1 MSSNA
6 RAGAAESDLLPIPCC
21 SPAQPCSHWHCDV
34 RATVAALLAAT
45 FQDSADDWADSC
57 VKRTIAAHSL
67 PLPPIPP
74 SLIQLLRSA
83 FIALDPTLADAI
95 AGEISDYYP
104 VSSLTDVIL
113 DADWA
118 LYDGMISVRHAE
130 TDQQEVVVLGPELQV
145 LEMIDAASRLDD
157 VEIPLELAMSK
168 HLALPPYIDEPLLP
182 ATATLTTRIPRFK
195 PIPTLHDMVKRMR
208 PLHIPPE
215 KGFSYAFDDADR
227 RSGMTV
233 TRDVLDVLEAV
244 MDPFGG
250 VADVEWMA
258 RAIGDSFDAKIR
270 LTEALNPPLFA
281 TRNDPATLPPA
292 VFSSSSSF
300 PTRAN
305 NDDRTFRAL
314 IAGIKQVDPFMSLPY
329 VDGDDAD
336 GGHQQHDHV
345 VPDSVARVLAEP
357 LLTCPGDDGARD
369 PDSLSLHL
377 LAEYGTSHTS
387 IHLTPLPST
396 PQTPATPFSKRK
408 RILRPLSPPIFTAA
422 KDTGVADDDGDDAR
436 DAKRSRADVLSPL
449 TVSAAVE
456 FAMRASGDDGEKGFG
471 GDEVGVDVP
480 ITLDEELERFFDFQ
494 AAASADAGTGAGAN
508 GLKGTLERILDE
520 AWDVAATKTIK
531 VPTLPPPVP
540 FHAHADPWPSFR
552 ALLIRELGVR
562 ALDASSSAS
571 VSSRGAEAAL
581 MSWDP
586 IAALRCAVGGRG
598 GGEEG
603 WGCGKVWRRKVLKGE
618 EWVGWDGVDANLV
631 GMKVGEMMVDVREC
645 ISLAPFEQ
653 DSDEAQDC
661 ILITGVRARNNIS
674 AQPLEYKDDEQPA
687 HASFN
692 ATLGSPAA
700 AACDRIDGDT
710 PLARNSTSLYVRSS
724 PAAAGANEDGGED
737 MFTVDYFDQDNCHE
751 ALLDAAVD
759 AAAEA
764 ERVAAV
770 VSEGLEHGTPLEA
783 RSALDQFLM
792 LRGKANVIATRPPMK
807 RPKTPRMPATAAG
820 LFGPPP
826 PSVVA
831 ARECIPPPPPLPS
844 TTTRRRLTC
853 VAGPALMTRGELVRC
868 LERDYAVD
876 LVEWDSVAGV
886 ESQCPT
892 DADLVVDGHT
902 AIIYQPLDYMSTL
915 APSATAPPTLKTLLH
930 TALGRAV
937 LCCSLTYPRVR
948 IVLIDD
954 NDNRMTTKVFPPVT
968 VRGLRAITALASVV
982 GALGEVEV
990 RWCVVAGVDG
1000 AAWVAR
1006 MLLERSASTNKKVK
1020 SWQEGFIEQN
1030 GLKIVLLDDRA
1041 VKIDA
1046 LFDYKSELQEG
1057 DEIDF
1062 DHFFCTVDVPVDNG
1076 VVVMPPEPLE
1086 PRSRRARSPVV
1097 LATPARPPPARFRSS
1112 PSSSLRKPLS
1122 LTLTPRAIAAAAA
1135 AVAVP
1140 ATTPAGS
1147 SDEEKDDYESERSRE
1162 TLHTP
1167 LGKSHATSHV
1177 LPSGR
1182 GKWSWASP
1190 GPKSTT
1196 ETDDVMTPTVGG
1208 KRARR
1213 TGVENS
1219 NEDVSLDVGAGRSTE
1234 VGPRRKRLVED
1245 KHALTGDGDDD
1256 DADDAV
1262 HIEYNRADHSRST
1275 GQGRKHRPPATREA
1289 VGKHETSLPS
1299 PRTARQ
1305 NLSAS
1310 PPSHI
1315 PSSTTKR
1322 PREFQP
1328 PATITTTITTPRSKQ
1343 QNALPHTDRDLLDMF
1358 SLTARTATPEDPTP
1372 PTALSPSPAATA
1384 SDIAPAAEDS
1394 RRRRAADSGDVS
1406 AEVKKRTANE
1416 LLDLFGESD
1425 GAESGDDGGGKVSDE
1440 EEQEEDEPLS
1450 RPTR

>member
-1 MSSNA
+1 MSSNSS
-6 RAGAAESDLLPIPCC
+6 AGAAESDLLPIPCC
-21 SPAQPCSHWHCDV
+21 SPAQPCNHWHCDV

-45 FQDSADDWADSC
+45 FQEAADDWADAC

-74 SLIQLLRSA
+74 PLIQLLRSA
-83 FIALDPTLADAI
+83 FVALDPTLADAI

-104 VSSLTDVIL
+104 VSSLTDAIL

-118 LYDGMISVRHAE
+118 LHDGMISVRQAE
-130 TDQQEVVVLGPELQV
+130 TDQQEVVVLGPELQA

-157 VEIPLELAMSK
+157 IEIPLGLAMSK

-215 KGFSYAFDDADR
+215 KRFSYPFGDADR

-233 TRDVLDVLEAV
+233 TRDVLDVVEAV

-250 VADVEWMA
+250 MGDVEWMA
-258 RAIGDSFDAKIR
+258 WVIGDSFDAKTR
-270 LTEALNPPLFA
+270 LTEELNPPLFA

-292 VFSSSSSF
+292 VFSSCSSF
-300 PTRAN
+300 PTRAD

-314 IAGIKQVDPFMSLPY
+314 IAGIKQVDPFMSLAY
-329 VDGDDAD
+329 DDGDDAD
-336 GGHQQHDHV
+336 GRHQQHDHV

-357 LLTCPGDDGARD
+357 LLTLPSDEDANTH
-369 PDSLSLHL
+369 SLHL
-377 LAEYGTSHTS
+377 LAEYATSHTS

-396 PQTPATPFSKRK
+396 PQTPTTPSSKRK

-422 KDTGVADDDGDDAR
+422 KDNGVADDDGDDAR
-436 DAKRSRADVLSPL
+436 DAKRSRAGVLSPL
-449 TVSAAVE
+449 TISAAVE
-456 FAMRASGDDGEKGFG
+456 FAMRASGSDGKKGVG

-494 AAASADAGTGAGAN
+494 AAASAGAGTGAGAN
-508 GLKGTLERILDE
+508 GLKGALEGILDE

-531 VPTLPPPVP
+531 VPTLPLPVP

-562 ALDASSSAS
+562 ALDASSPAS

-586 IAALRCAVGGRG
+586 IAALRRAVGGSV
-598 GGEEG
+598 GGEEE
-603 WGCGKVWRRKVLKGE
+603 WGCGKVWRRKMLKGE
-618 EWVGWDGVDANLV
+618 EWVGWDDVDAKLV

-653 DSDEAQDC
+653 ESDEAQDSV
-661 ILITGVRARNNIS
+661 LVSGVRARDNTR
-674 AQPLEYKDDEQPA
+674 APPLEYKDDEQPT
-687 HASFN
+687 HASID

-700 AACDRIDGDT
+700 PARDRLDADT
-710 PLARNSTSLYVRSS
+710 PLAWNSTSLYVRSS
-724 PAAAGANEDGGED
+724 PAAAGTNEDGGQD
-737 MFTVDYFDQDNCHE
+737 IFTVDYFDQDNCHE
-751 ALLDAAVD
+751 ALLDAAAD
-759 AAAEA
+759 AAADA
-764 ERVAAV
+764 ERVVAV
-770 VSEGLEHGTPLEA
+770 LSKGAEHPLEA

-792 LRGKANVIATRPPMK
+792 LRGKANVIAARPPMRK
-807 RPKTPRMPATAAG
+807 PKTPRMPATAAG
-820 LFGPPP
+820 VFALPP

-831 ARECIPPPPPLPS
+831 ARESIPPPPSLPS

-886 ESQCPT
+886 EFQCPT
-892 DADLVVDGHT
+892 DADLVVGGHT
-902 AIIYQPLDYMSTL
+902 AVIYQPLNYMSTL

-954 NDNRMTTKVFPPVT
+954 DDNRTTTKVFPPVT
-968 VRGLRAITALASVV
+968 VRGLRAVTALASVV

-1046 LFDYKSELQEG
+1046 LFDYKSELREG

-1097 LATPARPPPARFRSS
+1097 LTTPARPPPARFRSS
-1112 PSSSLRKPLS
+1112 PSSTLRKPLS

-1135 AVAVP
+1135 AAAVP

-1147 SDEEKDDYESERSRE
+1147 SDDEKEYYESERSRE

-1167 LGKSHATSHV
+1167 LGKSNATSHV

-1190 GPKSTT
+1190 GPKSGTT
-1196 ETDDVMTPTVGG
+1196 ETDDVMTRTVGG

-1213 TGVENS
+1213 SGVEDS
-1219 NEDVSLDVGAGRSTE
+1219 NEDVSLDVGADRSTE
-1234 VGPRRKRLVED
+1234 VGPRRKRCAED
-1245 KHALTGDGDDD
+1245 KHALVGDGDDD
-1256 DADDAV
+1256 DVDDAV
-1262 HIEYNRADHSRST
+1262 HIDYNRADHLRST
-1275 GQGRKHRPPATREA
+1275 GRGRKHPPPATRAA
-1289 VGKHETSLPS
+1289 VGKQEISLPS

-1305 NLSAS
+1305 KLSAS

-1322 PREFQP
+1322 TREFQP
-1328 PATITTTITTPRSKQ
+1328 PATITTTVTTPRNKQ
-1343 QNALPHTDRDLLDMF
+1343 QNALPHTDRDLMDMF

-1372 PTALSPSPAATA
+1372 PTASSPSPAATA
-1384 SDIAPAAEDS
+1384 SDIALAAEDS
-1394 RRRRAADSGDVS
+1394 RRRRAAGSGGVS
-1406 AEVKKRTANE
+1406 AEVKTRTANE

-1440 EEQEEDEPLS
+1440 EEEEDEPLS

>member
-21 SPAQPCSHWHCDV
+21 SPAQPCNHWHCDV
-34 RATVAALLAAT
+34 RATDAALLAAT
-45 FQDSADDWADSC
+45 FQDSADDWADAC

-67 PLPPIPP
+67 PLSPIPP

-83 FIALDPTLADAI
+83 FVALDPTLADAI

-104 VSSLTDVIL
+104 VSSLTDAIL
-113 DADWA
+113 DGDWA
-118 LYDGMISVRHAE
+118 LHDGMISVRHAE
-130 TDQQEVVVLGPELQV
+130 TSQQEVVVLGPELQT

-157 VEIPLELAMSK
+157 IEIPLELARSK

-195 PIPTLHDMVKRMR
+195 PIPTLHDMVKRMH

-258 RAIGDSFDAKIR
+258 RVIGDSFDAKTR
-270 LTEALNPPLFA
+270 LTKALNPPLFA

-292 VFSSSSSF
+292 VFSSSASF
-300 PTRAN
+300 PTRAD
-305 NDDRTFRAL
+305 NDDCTFRAL

-329 VDGDDAD
+329 DDGDDAD
-336 GGHQQHDHV
+336 GRHQQHDHV

-357 LLTCPGDDGARD
+357 LLTLPGGDDAKD
-369 PDSLSLHL
+369 TNTHSLHL
-377 LAEYGTSHTS
+377 LAEYATGRTS

-396 PQTPATPFSKRK
+396 PQTPTTPSSKRK

-422 KDTGVADDDGDDAR
+422 KDNGVADDNGDDAR
-436 DAKRSRADVLSPL
+436 VAKRSRAGVLSPL
-449 TVSAAVE
+449 TISAAVE
-456 FAMRASGDDGEKGFG
+456 FAMRASGGDGQKGVG

-586 IAALRCAVGGRG
+586 IAALRRAVEGSG
-598 GGEEG
+598 GGEEE
-603 WGCGKVWRRKVLKGE
+603 WGFGKVWRRKVLKGE
-618 EWVGWDGVDANLV
+618 EWVGWDDVDAKLV

-645 ISLAPFEQ
+645 ISLAPFER
-653 DSDEAQDC
+653 DSDEAQDSV
-661 ILITGVRARNNIS
+661 LITGVLVRDNTS
-674 AQPLEYKDDEQPA
+674 PPPLEYKDEQPPQA
-687 HASFN
+687 NIDS
-692 ATLGSPAA
+692 TLGSPAA
-700 AACDRIDGDT
+700 AACDRIDADT
-710 PLARNSTSLYVRSS
+710 PLAWNSTSLHVRSS
-724 PAAAGANEDGGED
+724 PAAAGTNENGGED
-737 MFTVDYFDQDNCHE
+737 IFTVDYFDQGNCHE

-764 ERVAAV
+764 EKVVAV
-770 VSEGLEHGTPLEA
+770 VSEGVEHGTPLGA

-792 LRGKANVIATRPPMK
+792 LRGKANVIAARPPMK
-807 RPKTPRMPATAAG
+807 KPKTPRMPATAAG
-820 LFGPPP
+820 VFGLPP

-831 ARECIPPPPPLPS
+831 ARECIPSPPPLPS
-844 TTTRRRLTC
+844 TTTRRRLRC

-886 ESQCPT
+886 ETQCPT

-902 AIIYQPLDYMSTL
+902 AIIYQPLNYVSTL
-915 APSATAPPTLKTLLH
+915 APSATAPPTLTTLFH

-954 NDNRMTTKVFPPVT
+954 DDNRTTTKVFPPVT
-968 VRGLRAITALASVV
+968 VRGLRAVTALASVV

-990 RWCVVAGVDG
+990 RWCMVAGVDG

-1006 MLLERSASTNKKVK
+1006 MLLERSASTCD
-1020 SWQEGFIEQN
+1020 SWCN
-1030 GLKIVLLDDRA
+1030 R
-1041 VKIDA
+1041 
-1046 LFDYKSELQEG
+1046 
-1057 DEIDF
+1057 EIGAERQMR
-1062 DHFFCTVDVPVDNG
+1062 DVPIIC
-1076 VVVMPPEPLE
+1076 
-1086 PRSRRARSPVV
+1086 
-1097 LATPARPPPARFRSS
+1097 T
-1112 PSSSLRKPLS
+1112 
-1122 LTLTPRAIAAAAA
+1122 
-1135 AVAVP
+1135 
-1140 ATTPAGS
+1140 
-1147 SDEEKDDYESERSRE
+1147 
-1162 TLHTP
+1162 
-1167 LGKSHATSHV
+1167 
-1177 LPSGR
+1177 
-1182 GKWSWASP
+1182 
-1190 GPKSTT
+1190 
-1196 ETDDVMTPTVGG
+1196 
-1208 KRARR
+1208 
-1213 TGVENS
+1213 
-1219 NEDVSLDVGAGRSTE
+1219 
-1234 VGPRRKRLVED
+1234 
-1245 KHALTGDGDDD
+1245 
-1256 DADDAV
+1256 
-1262 HIEYNRADHSRST
+1262 
-1275 GQGRKHRPPATREA
+1275 
-1289 VGKHETSLPS
+1289 
-1299 PRTARQ
+1299 
-1305 NLSAS
+1305 
-1310 PPSHI
+1310 
-1315 PSSTTKR
+1315 
-1322 PREFQP
+1322 
-1328 PATITTTITTPRSKQ
+1328 
-1343 QNALPHTDRDLLDMF
+1343 
-1358 SLTARTATPEDPTP
+1358 
-1372 PTALSPSPAATA
+1372 
-1384 SDIAPAAEDS
+1384 
-1394 RRRRAADSGDVS
+1394 
-1406 AEVKKRTANE
+1406 
-1416 LLDLFGESD
+1416 
-1425 GAESGDDGGGKVSDE
+1425 
-1440 EEQEEDEPLS
+1440 
-1450 RPTR
+1450 